1 MISFFTNRQRLFR
14 FLFWGVILVLMAV
27 SSIPGS
33 AVNKTLQTHYMG
45 IRLDYLLHFGAYAVI
60 GVLGGLAYRI
70 HFKLVLLLL
79 LFAAVEEGHQYWI
92 PARTFNPVDYLFDVL
107 GIVVGLG
114 VVYSLQRKKQYRID
128 KTPQ

>member
-27 SSIPGS
+27 SSIPG
-33 AVNKTLQTHYMG
+33 AVVNKTLHTNYLG
-45 IRLDYLLHFGAYAVI
+45 VRLDYLLHFGAYFVI

-70 HFKLVLLLL
+70 NPRLVLLLL
-79 LFAAVEEGHQYWI
+79 VFAAVEEGHQYWI

-107 GIVVGLG
+107 GLVLGLVLVVC
-114 VVYSLQRKKQYRID
+114 LQKVKKRG
-128 KTPQ
+128 